1 MGRRS
6 GSRVDEGYRIET
18 LNRLAFPKG
27 QNPIC
32 ELTGQ
37 PATIQCVTPHVTL
50 YYATREHA
58 EQAWHGI
65 MRRISPL
72 VGPLR
77 NPAPIIGS
85 KEERERKALVV
96 EMSKKALVDLCQQEA
111 SKFLTQGNY
120 ELAVPGAIQ
129 ALAFAQDAYGAQSL
143 EMVPAYLLLSQAN
156 LGLAR
161 LQSAEEFLSLA
172 NWVVLRNPDCSS
184 AVRSQLH
191 QNFGKLYRAQGKLDK
206 ALQELSSHVYCSS
219 VEVGPEHIST
229 SAGYFLMAD
238 VFYTQRK
245 VNTALAFY
253 DKVVDIWYKLLASM
267 CHGSADEVPE
277 EQLAEGLEMLL
288 QVLSMRLNLLGEGHM
303 ATGEAKYTLGLLHM
317 FMGEQGL
324 AREQLEGALQV
335 YITNLGEDHPS
346 TLDVQNILQQATQ
359 ATPEGGFAGG
369 DAIPAPADQRQ
380 TLMSGFTSLQH
391 TTRAATQSPIPL
403 PPVSQGMAS
412 VAEDDA
418 MLMSPPHTASSS

>member
-6 GSRVDEGYRIET
+6 GSRADEGYRIET

-32 ELTGQ
+32 ELTGL

-129 ALAFAQDAYGAQSL
+129 AIALAFAQDAYGAQSL

-277 EQLAEGLEMLL
+277 EQLAEVPTYPLALALASDALL
-288 QVLSMRLNLLGEGHM
+288 SE
-303 ATGEAKYTLGLLHM
+303 
-317 FMGEQGL
+317 
-324 AREQLEGALQV
+324 
-335 YITNLGEDHPS
+335 
-346 TLDVQNILQQATQ
+346 
-359 ATPEGGFAGG
+359 
-369 DAIPAPADQRQ
+369 
-380 TLMSGFTSLQH
+380 TSLQSCILDPSSGPD
-391 TTRAATQSPIPL
+391 ATVTQQLAEVDASMLLLLVRCWPL
-403 PPVSQGMAS
+403 TCVH
-412 VAEDDA
+412 
-418 MLMSPPHTASSS
+418 MSCRPQLTCC